1 MKDIDLEPEFK
12 TDIKIGVIGGSGIY
26 EMDGITKIEEI
37 VISTPFGNPSD
48 KFMIGHLNGIKVAF
62 LPRHGRGH
70 GLLPSEVNF
79 RANIFGF
86 KKLGI
91 THLLAI
97 TAVGSLQENIPP
109 LDIVIPD
116 QLIDRTYNRES
127 TFFGNGIAA
136 HIPFAKPFCPVLSD
150 LLFESASGNTT
161 KVHKGGTL
169 VSIEGPAFSTKAE
182 SKLYQKWGIDIIGM
196 TTLQEAKL
204 AREAEICFAAM
215 AMVTDY
221 DCWKEDSEDVTVETV
236 VSNLAKNASCAQEI
250 IQDIIPKIEAHSHRT
265 CICANSLNGAIM
277 TQMGCINTDTRKRLE
292 PLIKKYIV

>member
-1 MKDIDLEPEFK
+1 MKPDFK
-12 TDIKIGVIGGSGIY
+12 TDINIGVLGGSGIY
-26 EMDGITKIEEI
+26 EMDGVSKIEEI
-37 VISTPFGNPSD
+37 EVSTPFGSPSD
-48 KFMIGHLNGIKVAF
+48 KFIIGHLNGIKVAF

-70 GLLPSEVNF
+70 GLLPSEVNY

-91 THLLAI
+91 THLVAI

-116 QLIDRTYNRES
+116 QLVDRTFCRES

-136 HIPFAKPFCPVLSD
+136 HIPFAEPFCPVLSD
-150 LLFESASGNTT
+150 LLFKSASGNTAG
-161 KVHKGGTL
+161 VHKGGTL

-182 SKLYQKWGIDIIGM
+182 SKLYRKWDIDIVGM

-204 AREAEICFAAM
+204 TREAEICYAAM

-236 VSNLAKNASCAQEI
+236 ISNLAKNASCAQEI
-250 IQDIIPKIEAHSHRT
+250 IKRLIPQIADNRS
-265 CICANSLNGAIM
+265 CVCSNSLNGAIM
-277 TQMGCINTDTRKRLE
+277 TQKDFINKDTRKRLE